1 MNIKYVTISDL
12 NRYIKAKFDMDTHLN
27 RVYLKGEI
35 SNLFLTNLYFYKT
48 LKYSYLYK
56 YFLLI

>member
-1 MNIKYVTISDL
+1 MPEKKNHAHGFCITI
-12 NRYIKAKFDMDTHLN
+12 IMK
-27 RVYLKGEI
+27 KGEI

-48 LKYSYLYK
+48 LKYNYLYK

>member
-35 SNLFLTNLYFYKT
+35 
-48 LKYSYLYK
+48 
-56 YFLLI
+56 